1 MRGRLIMKLK
11 VLLVDDNQQA
21 LSTLKQQLH
30 SFSYIDI
37 IGELYNG
44 NDAIHFLRQSNE
56 VDLIMLD
63 IEMEDINGLDIA
75 LHIKERYAE
84 VLVIFTTGHAGFAL
98 DGYEADPVDF
108 LTKPIDPIRLETAL
122 QKAKKIKFPN
132 EVKQVTNER
141 IGLRV
146 TKGIQ
151 IIEVQ
156 NILFIEKKGRAIYIH
171 TKTNEKIKSSDTM
184 QNLEA
189 IFKPFDFYRPHQ
201 SFIIPIDQ
209 IRAIFPDKYARSY
222 SIELANSNINIPLS
236 RNRFSDLKRVLE
248 NKMIQIH

>member
-1 MRGRLIMKLK
+1 MKLK
-11 VLLVDDNQQA
+11 VLLVDDHKQA
-21 LSTLKQQLH
+21 LSALKQQLH
-30 SFSYIDI
+30 SFSFIDV

-44 NDAIHFLRQSNE
+44 NDAIHFLRQSKE
-56 VDLIMLD
+56 VDLMMLD
-63 IEMEDINGLDIA
+63 IEMDDINGLDLA
-75 LHIKERYAE
+75 HHIKARYPE

-122 QKAKKIKFPN
+122 QKAKKIKLPN
-132 EVKQVTNER
+132 KVKQVTNER

-146 TKGIQ
+146 AKGIQ

-156 NILFIEKKGRAIYIH
+156 NILFIEKKGRAIFIH
-171 TKTNEKIKSSDTM
+171 TKNKNKIRSSDTM

-201 SFIIPIDQ
+201 SFIIPMDQ
-209 IRAIFPDKYARSY
+209 IRAIFPDRYARSY
-222 SIELANSNINIPLS
+222 SIELANSKTNIPLS
-236 RNRFSDLKRVLE
+236 RNRFPDLKQVLE
-248 NKMIQIH
+248 EKMIQIH